1 MDYVAADNEGMK
13 KDGTGI
19 DVALVFCDP
28 HGTYARHASAV
39 MASIFANTKS
49 RVCVYIIHDDTLTEE
64 NMSKLRQTADSFGQT
79 VKFINVE
86 KMFEEEV
93 LDLSRLTNVG
103 ARGTLFR
110 LLIPQLIDCPK
121 IIYLD
126 CDVIVNMDLREMWET
141 DIGDSTAGA
150 VRDVWS
156 IDYLNGKDV
165 SWRYAL
171 AWKAMGV
178 EKDKY
183 FNAGVL
189 LMNLDKIR
197 TCYDFINDVAAF
209 NSRYKKA
216 VTLADQ
222 DCLNHIFAGDVY
234 FMDVKFNRIREEDIG
249 DSGLVSIWHMAGA
262 KPWECYTRPGV
273 DELYWHYLAMTPYIS
288 CAGDMVTIMLQGL
301 SSSQYIHKHSDDC
314 IKKLKKQMADNIFR
328 AHLWTVPY
336 LYLILLTNKFS
347 GKKNLTKQQR
357 NVSAV
362 S

>member
-1 MDYVAADNEGMK
+1 MDSVVAENIKMERAESRIN
-13 KDGTGI
+13 
-19 DVALVFCDP
+19 VALAFSDP
-28 HGTYARHASAV
+28 PGTYARHAAAV
-39 MASIFANTKS
+39 MASIFANTQS
-49 RVCVYIIHDDTLTEE
+49 DVRVYIIHDDTLIKD
-64 NMSKLRQTADSFGQT
+64 NISKLQQTAEFFGQAIE
-79 VKFINVE
+79 FINVE

-141 DIGDSTAGA
+141 DIGDNAAGV

-156 IDYLNGKDV
+156 IDYLKGKDV

-197 TCYDFINDVAAF
+197 ACYDFINDVAAF

-234 FMDVKFNRIREEDIG
+234 FMDVKFNRIREEDIEDG
-249 DSGLVSIWHMAGA
+249 GLVSIWHMAGA

-273 DELYWHYLAMTPYIS
+273 DELYWHYLAMTPY
-288 CAGDMVTIMLQGL
+288 VTDKEDLVSVMLKSLL
-301 SSSQYIHKHSDDC
+301 SSAYIHRHSADC
-314 IKKLKKQMADNIFR
+314 IKKLKKQLADNIFR
-328 AHLWTVPY
+328 AHIWTVPY
-336 LYLILLTNKFS
+336 LYLILLTNRLG
-347 GKKNLTKQQR
+347 GKKNPVKHRQG
-357 NVSAV
+357 S
-362 S
+362 